1 MAVQLQRKAES
12 LCHLDAEERQQL
24 FTLRVLSAQY
34 HLAYKSG
41 DHKMAAEYQQA
52 IVGALSKVEASLCNM
67 FLLDLARE
75 TRNQVLD
82 ALQQHEIQEDITHH
96 DMLM

>member
-34 HLAYKSG
+34 HLAYQAG
-41 DHKMAAEYQQA
+41 DHKMTKEYQQA
-52 IVGALSKVEASLCNM
+52 IVNALSMVEPSLCNL
-67 FLLDLARE
+67 FLLDMARDIRHE
-75 TRNQVLD
+75 FLGE
-82 ALQQHEIQEDITHH
+82 LQQHEKQVTVSQHET
-96 DMLM
+96 LM